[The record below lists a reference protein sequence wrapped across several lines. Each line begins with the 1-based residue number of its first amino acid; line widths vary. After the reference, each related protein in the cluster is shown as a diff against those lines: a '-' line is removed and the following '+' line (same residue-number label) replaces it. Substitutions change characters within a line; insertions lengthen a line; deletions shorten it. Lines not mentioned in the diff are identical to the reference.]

1 MLEDPGSSAL
11 AIYEEKLNIFNS
23 KVSIWDHFSISENSY
38 KSFSVEE
45 RKSMLNRYYSELY
58 QKYYGPGNFIF
69 CLGSIFFA

>member
-1 MLEDPGSSAL
+1 MLEDPRSSVL
-11 AIYEEKLNIFNS
+11 ATDEEKLKFFNS

-45 RKSMLNRYYSELY
+45 RKSMLSRYYSELY

>member
-38 KSFSVEE
+38 KFLAIRKKQACSVGIILSFVKNSTVQVA
-45 RKSMLNRYYSELY
+45 LFLVW
-58 QKYYGPGNFIF
+58 G
-69 CLGSIFFA
+69 LFFA

>member
-1 MLEDPGSSAL
+1 MLEDPRSSVL
-11 AIYEEKLNIFNS
+11 ATDEEKLKFFSS

-45 RKSMLNRYYSELY
+45 RKSMLNRYYSELH

-69 CLGSIFFA
+69 CLGPIFFA